1 MIARLV
7 SDPAIVAA
15 SVRSTGSGNTSRV
28 ISRALATTRSVGH
41 QITGSRDS
49 TARDVIAIAEVRR
62 AQVRTT
68 SSFTARADYWSATI
82 EATVNRRSVTKD
94 VFVVD
99 RCSVPRHQIGRDEC
113 L

>member
-49 TARDVIAIAEVRR
+49 TVRDVIAIAEVRR

-68 SSFTARADYWSATI
+68 SSFTSRLRARRALT
-82 EATVNRRSVTKD
+82 TGRRRSRQLLI
-94 VFVVD
+94 VV
-99 RCSVPRHQIGRDEC
+99 Q
-113 L
+113 